1 MTCTQDAEADYRQ
14 AFEEFSKIAHRVQS
28 LAAQNAAGSLFDAA
42 LLELEQAHV
51 AYNRARDA
59 FLRSLLPESEQ
70 IPQERGFD
78 TDGDVQGIA
87 QLIWES
93 EGRPDGTA
101 DEDWRRAETI
111 VRRALACAH

>member
-1 MTCTQDAEADYRQ
+1 
-14 AFEEFSKIAHRVQS
+14 VQS
-28 LAAQNAAGSLFDAA
+28 LAAQNTGGVVFETA
-42 LLELEQAHV
+42 LLELERAHV

-59 FLRSLLPESEQ
+59 FLGYLLPESEH
-70 IPQERGFD
+70 IPPDREFD
-78 TDGDVQGIA
+78 ADGDVQGIA

-111 VRRALACAH
+111 VRRALAAVH